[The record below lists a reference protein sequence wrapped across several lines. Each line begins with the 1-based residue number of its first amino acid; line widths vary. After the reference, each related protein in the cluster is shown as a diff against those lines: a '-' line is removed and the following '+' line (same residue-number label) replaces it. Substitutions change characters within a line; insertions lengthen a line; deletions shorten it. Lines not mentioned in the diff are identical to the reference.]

1 MSPRFSIIKSSNT
14 KSTAASKIKH
24 THTHTQHNSFAHHI
38 HLSRFNS
45 NAISLFGMGFAIFH
59 SFGGCKF
66 FSAALLFLSWE
77 IRSVLVYLWNV
88 GFLLR
93 VARANCEHTK
103 RTQLV
108 FKDGESFLR
117 FIVLAIKHTNVF
129 VVCIFTIWIWRA
141 QHGII
146 VWMFVCAVYI
156 QIIFHCKQVE
166 TTNKSHSL
174 CVCVRVG
181 IFSSS
186 FSSSLLS
193 LLCLRLKTAL
203 SVELLIVCKHFCK
216 AFRMCKRH
224 VRRRRRRIVEHTNWH
239 MSL

>member
-14 KSTAASKIKH
+14 KSTAASTIKH
-24 THTHTQHNSFAHHI
+24 THTHTHNTI
-38 HLSRFNS
+38 HSHTTFTYRGSTAMRFHCL
-45 NAISLFGMGFAIFH
+45 AWVSLFFIRLGVA
-59 SFGGCKF
+59 SF
-66 FSAALLFLSWE
+66 FSQHFHFLAGKFVPFLSICEMW
-77 IRSVLVYLWNV
+77 
-88 GFLLR
+88 

-117 FIVLAIKHTNVF
+117 FIVLVIKHTNVF

-166 TTNKSHSL
+166 TTNKSQSESENE
-174 CVCVRVG
+174 R
-181 IFSSS
+181 
-186 FSSSLLS
+186 
-193 LLCLRLKTAL
+193 
-203 SVELLIVCKHFCK
+203 FC
-216 AFRMCKRH
+216 R
-224 VRRRRRRIVEHTNWH
+224 W
-239 MSL
+239 